1 MSSMTFFSSL
11 LVIVLMLAFSS
22 IGYEIAQG
30 MTLGLVIVMFVSF
43 FTSEKDEDNTKKMNS
58 LGDGGVISLR
68 ASKTSNE

>member
-22 IGYEIAQG
+22 VSYEIAQG